1 VKLRAAVGQNRGGLE
16 RKGTE
21 RIRQEEDS
29 GGRRGLIVFDGEVH
43 VAGGAVDGDV
53 QVAFAQDAIA
63 VLQFGQVLDVNVDE
77 ADLALLEG
85 TVRFASLLGGGK
97 RLSPSALRMR

>member
-1 VKLRAAVGQNRGGLE
+1 VKLRAAVGQNMGDLE

-21 RIRQEEDS
+21 RIRQEGS
-29 GGRRGLIVFDGEVH
+29 GGRRGLVVFDSEVH

-63 VLQFGQVLDVNVDE
+63 AIWAG
-77 ADLALLEG
+77 A
-85 TVRFASLLGGGK
+85 
-97 RLSPSALRMR
+97 